1 MEGCSRKL
9 IKASRKT
16 ICEML
21 KDRGYTL
28 SPSED
33 VIIEDDDVTI
43 RGKKG
48 DETITVL
55 YLLKKRMVPLLKEY
69 IAKMNLSNTSDTEKH
84 KYCVVTKHSVNKTF
98 LTLCKQ
104 FNMENFDIQ
113 SLGINLTNHILVP
126 RHTLLSQENDAEIC
140 DEIKKKLALDSW
152 DQLPLISVS
161 DPVARYYAAAIGDIF
176 KIDRY
181 SKTGGKYISYRY
193 VV

>member
-1 MEGCSRKL
+1 
-9 IKASRKT
+9 
-16 ICEML
+16 ML
-21 KDRGYTL
+21 QDRGYTL
-28 SPSED
+28 NPSEET
-33 VIIEDDDVTI
+33 ILENDDVVIT
-43 RGKKG
+43 GNKE
-48 DETITVL
+48 DETITVF

-69 IAKMNLSNTSDTEKH
+69 IAKMNLNESDPCH
-84 KYCVVTKHSVNKTF
+84 QKYCVVTKHAVNKTF

-126 RHTLLSQENDAEIC
+126 QHTLYSQENDADVC
-140 DEIKKKLALDSW
+140 AKIKEKLSLDSW
-152 DQLPLISVS
+152 EQLPLISVS

-181 SKTGGKYISYRY
+181 SKTGGRYISYRY